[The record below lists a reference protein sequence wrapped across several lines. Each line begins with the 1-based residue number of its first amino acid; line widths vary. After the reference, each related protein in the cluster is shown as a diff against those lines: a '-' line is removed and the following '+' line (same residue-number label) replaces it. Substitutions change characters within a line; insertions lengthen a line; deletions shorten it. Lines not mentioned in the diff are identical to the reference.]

1 MPFRIPCWN
10 SLYNCHPNSKLY
22 STIFPKRCRLEKYK
36 VLDNTTRG
44 GLQFQCPYCIE
55 DSSSALMVNR
65 YSKDFLSILRAKA
78 PTSIRSWRY
87 FSFRSIYTKLVQ
99 NSENCSTKILPINYW
114 EQRPRQAFA
123 VEDIFP
129 FVVYIQNWY
138 RTPKTVQPRFSLLT
152 IIEQTIVFRLAYT
165 VW

>member
-1 MPFRIPCWN
+1 MSFVLKEWHQAYKACLSCRRNYKAINQQVYMPFRMPSWN
-10 SLYNCHPNSKLY
+10 LLCNCHPNSKLY

-55 DSSSALMVNR
+55 DSSSTLMVNR

-87 FSFRSIYTKLVQ
+87 CSFLSIYTKLVQ
-99 NSENCSTKILPINYW
+99 NSENCSTKILPINY
-114 EQRPRQAFA
+114 
-123 VEDIFP
+123 
-129 FVVYIQNWY
+129 Y
-138 RTPKTVQPRFSLLT
+138 RTNHCFPSGIHCMVACVAD
-152 IIEQTIVFRLAYT
+152 IV
-165 VW
+165 